1 MRIPRVTPASTIT
14 PRKMRW
20 LVEDQFPLNTLST
33 CGGKGGEGKS
43 TLVLDVAAR
52 GSRGELHGDVQ
63 GPVNTLIVSVEDD
76 WQTTVV
82 PRLMAAGANLDRILK
97 FDVETYVEDTGES
110 FETKAV
116 LPIDVTQL
124 REAIIEHDV
133 RLVIFDPAA
142 SFIDGDPNKVIDVR
156 RAFEPISK
164 LAQDLDLAV
173 ILIAHFGKGTGSVG
187 DKLSGSHAWRDLTRS
202 YWAFATDDET
212 GKHYMTQEKS
222 NYSKTKGTYEFE
234 LTGVP
239 VPISGETVEV
249 VAIGNITPSEV
260 DVAEI
265 INRPVADGD
274 DDVSE
279 CGEWLLS
286 YLDREPF
293 EFARADIVKA
303 GRAEGFSEA
312 TLKRSKKRLGVAH
325 RRTKTVPT
333 TTVWE
338 HPSISGNQVA
348 HDREPTEPTDTKTHV
363 SAGQPSQLTVSSRSV
378 ERANCEPTGLTRE
391 NTPPNASQLSQLK
404 HEDPD
409 EPTDIFGKAADP
421 YEAAQD
427 TNGNVGCSLCGKNT
441 KWRTAR
447 DNDGHCLNCAKTH
460 KESA

>member
-1 MRIPRVTPASTIT
+1 MRQPRVTPASTIT

-20 LVEDQFPLNTLST
+20 FLKDQIPFNTLST
-33 CGGKGGEGKS
+33 FAGKGGESKS
-43 TLVLDVAAR
+43 TQALNVAAQ
-52 GSRGELHGDVQ
+52 GSRGELDGDID

-76 WQTTVV
+76 WQTIVV
-82 PRLMAAGANLDRILK
+82 PRLMAAGADLGRILK

-116 LPIDVTQL
+116 LPLDVTQL
-124 REAIIEHDV
+124 RNAIIENDV

-173 ILIAHFGKGTGSVG
+173 ILIAHFGKGAGSVG

-202 YWAFATDDET
+202 YWAFATDEET
-212 GKHYMTQEKS
+212 GKHYMTQEKA
-222 NYSKTKGTYEFE
+222 NYSKSKGTFEFE
-234 LTGVP
+234 VIGVP
-239 VPISGETVEV
+239 VTIEGETVEV
-249 VAIGNITPSEV
+249 VAVGSVTPSEV

-265 INRPVADGD
+265 INRPAADGGN
-274 DDVSE
+274 DVGE

-303 GRAEGFSEA
+303 GRAEGFSDA
-312 TLKRSKKRLGVAH
+312 TVKRAKTRLGIVH
-325 RRTKTVPT
+325 TRTKTVPART
-333 TTVWE
+333 FWA
-338 HPSISGNQVA
+338 HPSISGNPAA
-348 HDREPTEPTDTKTHV
+348 HDHEPTEPTGTKTSV
-363 SAGQPSQLTVSSRSV
+363 SAGQSSQLTVSSPTV
-378 ERANCEPTGLTRE
+378 ERAKCEPTGLTRE
-391 NTPPNASQLSQLK
+391 NTPRSASQLSQIK
-404 HEDPD
+404 HEDPG

-427 TNGNVGCSLCGKNT
+427 TNGNVGCDNCGKSVR
-441 KWRTAR
+441 WRYAATH
-447 DNDGHCLNCAKTH
+447 NGHCLDCAKTL